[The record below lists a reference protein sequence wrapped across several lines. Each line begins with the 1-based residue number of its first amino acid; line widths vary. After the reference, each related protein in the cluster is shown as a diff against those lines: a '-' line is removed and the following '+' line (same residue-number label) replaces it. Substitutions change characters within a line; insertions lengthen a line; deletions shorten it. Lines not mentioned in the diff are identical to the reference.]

1 MTDSIALSDS
11 SRGYQRDDA
20 YQSAFVDAAEALRL
34 LDGWPNPHNDFR
46 KELRADL
53 ALEGGG
59 VKGIGL
65 VGAVLVLDEA
75 GYSFR
80 GVAGTSA
87 GAIAASIIAGL
98 AQSDQPMT
106 KLLTF
111 IGTLDYMKFM
121 PEGKLQKLAK
131 HFKKPGEIVL
141 DVATLAE
148 RPGLYSGDYLE
159 TWLRQILH
167 DELNIRT
174 FADLKLTTDTD
185 SKLSIQD
192 GRNYRLVVHTSDIS
206 RKELV
211 RLPWDY
217 PLYGVNADDQDPV
230 KAVRASMSIPLFFE
244 PFEFQSERTP
254 FDVPGPSGAPLS
266 GVYEA
271 GSETWVDG
279 GMLANFPIHAF
290 DRDDLDPPRWP
301 TIGIKLSRYQKDF
314 APTTSFGSSVE
325 IALHCMHTM
334 MSEWDSYS
342 VDETTAARTIFVDH
356 ANVTTTEFDI
366 TEDQKNELFLNGVKA
381 ATEFIIEMSKT
392 GVPRTSDE
400 ARRLAILRRHP
411 DLKSSVPDGSRPTS

>member
-1 MTDSIALSDS
+1 VNAITLSDS
-11 SRGYQRDDA
+11 PRGYQRDDA
-20 YQSAFVDAAEALRL
+20 YQKAFVDAAEALRL
-34 LDGWPNPHNDFR
+34 LDGWPNPQNGLR

-87 GAIAASIIAGL
+87 GAIAASVLAGL
-98 AQSDQPMT
+98 AQSDRPMT
-106 KLLTF
+106 DLLSF
-111 IGTLDYMKFM
+111 IKTLDYLKFM
-121 PEGKLQKLAK
+121 PEGRLQEIAK
-131 HFKKPGEIVL
+131 YFKKPGEIAL
-141 DVATLAE
+141 DVAILAE

-159 TWLRQILH
+159 TWLGHILH

-185 SKLSIQD
+185 SKLSIQKD
-192 GRNYRLVVHTSDIS
+192 RNYRLVVHTSDIS
-206 RKELV
+206 RAQLV

-244 PFEFQSERTP
+244 PFQVKSNDAP
-254 FDVPGPSGAPLS
+254 YQVPGPSGVPIPVDYA
-266 GVYEA
+266 A

-301 TIGIKLSRYQKDF
+301 TIGIKLSKLQKDF
-314 APTTSFGSSVE
+314 PPTASYGSSVE
-325 IALHCMHTM
+325 IAIHCMHTM
-334 MSEWDSYS
+334 MNEWDSYA
-342 VDETTAARTIFVDH
+342 VDASTAARTIFVDH
-356 ANVTTTEFDI
+356 ADVTTTDFAI
-366 TEDQKNELFLNGVKA
+366 TPEKKNELFLNGVSA
-381 ATEFIIEMSKT
+381 ATEFVIEMSKV

-400 ARRLAILRRHP
+400 ARRLAIKRRHP
-411 DLKSSVPDGSRPTS
+411 ELK